1 MLEEQKD
8 IECEYRVRS
17 RESPRGEMGK
27 VSWSCRVVGWV
38 GGLEFCP
45 DLGGSKEVV
54 FQKDVTNEY

>member
-1 MLEEQKD
+1 MLEKQKD

-27 VSWSCRVVGWV
+27 VSWSCRVVGV
-38 GGLEFCP
+38 GGLECCP
-45 DLGGSKEVV
+45 DLGVSKEVV